1 MTDVLQGVKV
11 LIVEDEYL
19 VASLIEDMLLF
30 AGCVVCGP
38 VPRLAQALDAAHSEA
53 CDVAVLDINLA
64 GQWSYPVAEALSR
77 RNVPFVFVTGYGS
90 NAMPAEFAD
99 RPRIHKPFKMNELL
113 AVLSS
118 MVSGSGGAS

>member
-1 MTDVLQGVKV
+1 MTELLQGVKV

-38 VPRLAQALDAAHSEA
+38 IPRLAQALEAANNEA

-64 GQWSYPVAEALSR
+64 GQWSYPVAEILSR
-77 RNVPFVFVTGYGS
+77 RNVPFVFVTGYGD
-90 NAMPAEFAD
+90 NALPAQFAGC
-99 RPRIHKPFKMNELL
+99 PRIHKPFKLSELL

-118 MVSGSGGAS
+118 MISGPAAN